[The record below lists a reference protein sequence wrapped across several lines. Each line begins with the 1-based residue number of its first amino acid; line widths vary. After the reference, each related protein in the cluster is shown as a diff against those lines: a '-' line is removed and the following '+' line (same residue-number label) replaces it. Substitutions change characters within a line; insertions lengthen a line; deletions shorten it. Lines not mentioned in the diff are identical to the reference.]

1 MMLME
6 TLKLPQGLEYLFLCC
21 AHEHNSTKDDKDGCV
36 IGCHDEEEDASSLHW
51 LPTCSPP
58 AEEGNRDDEDNDHVR
73 KFAERGRAR
82 TTATCRMETVNRR
95 LDSSTS
101 NTSRPSDCY
110 SYRKYRNSH
119 DAYND
124 IPAIVKT
131 DEGDAEEMSDSS
143 SSSSSSSVSFL
154 TKYFT
159 KNNED
164 AQQRHPNHPP
174 NPHNFYIHNKTQ
186 GENSRRPHEDA
197 KKDGLLTFEGDDN
210 DAFIIHYNH
219 TI

>member
-1 MMLME
+1 M
-6 TLKLPQGLEYLFLCC
+6 G
-21 AHEHNSTKDDKDGCV
+21 
-36 IGCHDEEEDASSLHW
+36 EDASSLQW
-51 LPTCSPP
+51 LPSCSHPLE
-58 AEEGNRDDEDNDHVR
+58 AEYNDPNNGADANDHVL
-73 KFAERGRAR
+73 KFAERGRSR
-82 TTATCRMETVNRR
+82 TATCRMETVNRR

-124 IPAIVKT
+124 IPAIVKAN
-131 DEGDAEEMSDSS
+131 EGDEEMSESSASS
-143 SSSSSSSVSFL
+143 SSSSLSFL

-159 KNNED
+159 KNND
-164 AQQRHPNHPP
+164 NDHNHHP
-174 NPHNFYIHNKTQ
+174 NPHTFYISNKTQ
-186 GENSRRPHEDA
+186 GEDSRRPHEEA

-219 TI
+219 TL